1 MCMMLY
7 IGSDETLPLVPWDE
21 TAPGF
26 YVAELLPDFADVC
39 HQFSV
44 AHVYYSGSH
53 EGCGC
58 GFQLGE
64 YPDFEDDEAPA
75 KRESL
80 RRLAEYLDQQLVAR
94 RKLELFACWA
104 GSETSPATHHR
115 RLHSKDFTA
124 ERFFFLDG
132 ELSIVEQ
139 TAQLTP

>member
-1 MCMMLY
+1 MMLY
-7 IGSDETLPLVPWDE
+7 IGSDDALPLVPWDKA
-21 TAPGF
+21 APGF
-26 YVAELLPDFADVC
+26 HVAELSPDLNDVR

-53 EGCGC
+53 DGCGC

-64 YPDFEDDEAPA
+64 YPDFEDDDAPA

-80 RRLAEYLDQQLVAR
+80 RRLAEYLDQQLAAG

-104 GSETSPATHHR
+104 GGETSPPTYHR
-115 RLHSKDFTA
+115 RLHSEDFTA
-124 ERFFFLDG
+124 ERFFFNDG

-139 TAQLTP
+139 TA